1 MTNYIEIDPK
11 DSRPI
16 SDALDRSK
24 TIPNTVPQYPTY
36 GHANLQQTLQYALMG
51 KTMSNLTFLNTG
63 DPMVDMITMTV
74 VQGLVLSLI
83 TLIVSQ
89 IGNITSYTTNLVKT
103 CAYRSFS
110 LASYGGS
117 CLARKCRKQQ
127 SRKYARTVD
136 IPYISDTRQIN
147 ELYKAVFWYLTHDSE
162 IDYTKEP
169 YLQFLFDKRITAENT
184 NVVKKDLSINKIL
197 KKEKSK
203 TIFYKNHKI
212 TYTLSTELITVYTDK
227 DRKRENYKV
236 TLSTIVDEVEKTDV
250 LEDFSRHCLTEY
262 INNMTTS
269 VWNQQIYTNSDGE
282 WKATPSNNTRKLDT
296 IILKNSIKDNIKNDV
311 QLFLNSEE
319 WYKER
324 DIPYT
329 RGYLFYGHPGTGK
342 TSMIKGLS
350 LYCKRHI
357 HFLMLSNVKSDSELM
372 DLFKKINYKETILVI
387 EDIDATLSL
396 VKSREAK
403 EMANSRLEKD
413 LAEEQSKDKLSA
425 KQQEALT
432 LAGLLNALDGVLSC
446 HGRILIM
453 TTNHPEVLDSALI
466 RPGRIDGKYLF
477 DNCNRKQV
485 AELYEMFFNA
495 PANPNQVEKIKN
507 HSYSPAHITSVFL
520 RYRNAPKKA
529 LDHLDDIETKVV
541 IPKLVEG

>member
-11 DSRPI
+11 DNNPI
-16 SDALDRSK
+16 ADALDRAK
-24 TIPNTVPQYPTY
+24 TIPNTIPQYPTY
-36 GHANLQQTLQYALMG
+36 GQNNLQQTLQYALMG
-51 KTMSNLTFLNTG
+51 KTMSNLTFLTTG

-83 TLIVSQ
+83 TLLMTQ
-89 IGNITSYTTNLVKT
+89 IGYITTQTTHLVKT
-103 CAYRSFS
+103 TLYMAMTTTSSLGYRISRLFQ
-110 LASYGGS
+110 
-117 CLARKCRKQQ
+117 KKET
-127 SRKYARTVD
+127 RKYARTVD

-197 KKEKSK
+197 KQEKSK
-203 TIFYKNHKI
+203 TIVYKNHKI

-282 WKATPSNNTRKLDT
+282 WKFTPSNNTRKLDT

-311 QLFLNSEE
+311 QLFLNSED

-396 VKSREAK
+396 VKSRDLRESREPLESIVESDEKSK
-403 EMANSRLEKD
+403 EKQASKK
-413 LAEEQSKDKLSA
+413 EQ
-425 KQQEALT
+425 LT

-495 PANPNQVEKIKN
+495 PANQNQIDKIKN

-520 RYRNAPKKA
+520 RYRNAHKKA